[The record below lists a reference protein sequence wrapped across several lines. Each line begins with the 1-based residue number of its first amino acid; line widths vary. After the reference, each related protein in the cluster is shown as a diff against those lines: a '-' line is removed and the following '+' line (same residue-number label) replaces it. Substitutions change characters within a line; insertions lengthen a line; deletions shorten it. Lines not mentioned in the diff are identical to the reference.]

1 VSEKILSATSARK
14 ALNPHWVSQIPGTAR
29 SCTNEITNTSCPA
42 LIPGLGNR
50 LFGVGSVFGISRSDY
65 EVIAFV
71 EKRLHLLKMRDISGI
86 VGISEETYAT
96 GRPAHPLFD
105 SMPFAAI
112 HRTID
117 NLEMRDFTKHF
128 PHHLACIIRRA
139 IQHNQNLVRETLAV
153 RYSSNLFNVF
163 GSLSASL

>member
-1 VSEKILSATSARK
+1 LKNGFIFSKCAI
-14 ALNPHWVSQIPGTAR
+14 
-29 SCTNEITNTSCPA
+29 
-42 LIPGLGNR
+42 
-50 LFGVGSVFGISRSDY
+50 SV
-65 EVIAFV
+65 E
-71 EKRLHLLKMRDISGI
+71 L

-139 IQHNQNLVRETLAV
+139 IQRNQNLVRET
-153 RYSSNLFNVF
+153 RGGEIFIK
-163 GSLSASL
+163 SL